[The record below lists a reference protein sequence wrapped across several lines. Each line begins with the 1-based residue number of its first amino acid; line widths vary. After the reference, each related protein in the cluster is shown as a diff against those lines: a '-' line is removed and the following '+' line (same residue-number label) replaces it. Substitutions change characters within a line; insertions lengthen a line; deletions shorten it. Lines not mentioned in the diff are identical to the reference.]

1 MSTRSCKA
9 IYSVPTDS
17 ACDLSK
23 LGNYEVSRAVE
34 YFPRAAI
41 IDFPAS
47 IKSAHQSIS
56 CLIAAYEAEDA
67 VLLVTYCVRRVMH
80 AD

>member
-17 ACDLSK
+17 ACDFSK

-47 IKSAHQSIS
+47 IKSAHQSI
-56 CLIAAYEAEDA
+56 
-67 VLLVTYCVRRVMH
+67 
-80 AD
+80 